1 MAPTVRALSI
11 SLTLATSA
19 ALLAAC
25 SSSPAAE
32 PAPTAEAGSTSGVT
46 VVATT
51 TMLGDVA
58 GRIATCGGGS
68 ATTLMPIGTDPH
80 DFSAS
85 SEQVADM
92 VGADL
97 VVING
102 LGLEASMQ
110 ASIDS
115 AASDGAR
122 ILAVGDGIDPLL
134 AGKSGAHADEHADE
148 HAHDEHADEHAHDE
162 HADEHAHDHGEFDPH
177 FWLDMQRMATAAGLI
192 GEELAEITG
201 EAEFRTCG
209 ESVAA
214 EILAA
219 EAEVTA
225 VLESVPVERR
235 VLVTDHDAYA
245 YLADRYGYEVVG
257 SVIPST
263 TTLAEPSSADLA
275 ELAATMQAEG
285 VDVIFADVAA
295 PTALAEAVAAE
306 TGNDV
311 RIIPL
316 YSGSL
321 GGPDSP
327 AATYIDFMRANAAL
341 IAEGLA
347 G

>member
-1 MAPTVRALSI
+1 MASIPRALTLS
-11 SLTLATSA
+11 LATAASA
-19 ALLAAC
+19 ALLSAC
-25 SSSPAAE
+25 SSSPSATPDAA
-32 PAPTAEAGSTSGVT
+32 ADGSGDSGVT

-58 GRIATCGGGS
+58 GRIATCGGGR
-68 ATTLMPIGTDPH
+68 AITLMPIGTDPH

-85 SEQVADM
+85 SEQVAAM

-102 LGLEASMQ
+102 LDLEASMQ
-110 ASIDS
+110 ASLDS

-122 ILAVGDGIDPLL
+122 ILAVGDGVDPLPV
-134 AGKSGAHADEHADE
+134 GQGGAHADEHADE
-148 HAHDEHADEHAHDE
+148 HADDES
-162 HADEHAHDHGEFDPH
+162 HDHGEFDPH

-192 GEELAEITG
+192 GEELTEITG
-201 EAEFRTCG
+201 DTAFRACG
-209 ESVAA
+209 ESEAA

-219 EAEVTA
+219 DAEVAT
-225 VLESVPVERR
+225 VLESVPAERR
-235 VLVTDHDAYA
+235 VLVTDHDAYG

-263 TTLAEPSSADLA
+263 TTLAEPSSAELA
-275 ELAATMQAEG
+275 ELAATMKAEG

-306 TGNDV
+306 TGSDV

-341 IAEGLA
+341 ISEGLA

>member
-1 MAPTVRALSI
+1 MASTPRALTLS
-11 SLTLATSA
+11 LATAASA
-19 ALLAAC
+19 VLLAAC
-25 SSSPAAE
+25 SSSPSATSDA
-32 PAPTAEAGSTSGVT
+32 TADGSGDSGVT

-58 GRIATCGGGS
+58 GRIATCGGGT

-85 SEQVADM
+85 SEQVAAM

-122 ILAVGDGIDPLL
+122 ILAVGDGVDPLP
-134 AGKSGAHADEHADE
+134 SDEHADDHAAE
-148 HAHDEHADEHAHDE
+148 EGDGHDHAH
-162 HADEHAHDHGEFDPH
+162 GELDPH

-192 GEELAEITG
+192 GDELADITG
-201 EAEFRTCG
+201 DAAFRTCG
-209 ESVAA
+209 ESEAA
-214 EILAA
+214 AILAA
-219 EAEVTA
+219 DAEVAA

-235 VLVTDHDAYA
+235 VLVTDHDAYG

-263 TTLAEPSSADLA
+263 TTLAEPSSAELA

-306 TGNDV
+306 TGSDV

-341 IAEGLA
+341 ISEGLA

>member
-1 MAPTVRALSI
+1 MASTPRALTFS
-11 SLTLATSA
+11 LATVASA

-25 SSSPAAE
+25 SSTSSTASD
-32 PAPTAEAGSTSGVT
+32 PTAGDSDVT

-85 SEQVADM
+85 SEQVAAM

-115 AASDGAR
+115 AVSDGAR
-122 ILAVGDGIDPLL
+122 ILAVGDGVDPLP
-134 AGKSGAHADEHADE
+134 SDEHADDHAAE
-148 HAHDEHADEHAHDE
+148 EGDGHDHAH
-162 HADEHAHDHGEFDPH
+162 GELDPH

-192 GEELAEITG
+192 GAELAEITG
-201 EAEFRTCG
+201 DPTFRTCG
-209 ESVAA
+209 EAEAA

-219 EAEVTA
+219 DAEVAA
-225 VLESVPVERR
+225 VLESVPAERR

-245 YLADRYGYEVVG
+245 YLADRYGYDVVG

-263 TTLAEPSSADLA
+263 TTLAEPSSAELA
-275 ELAATMQAEG
+275 ALAATMQAEG
-285 VDVIFADVAA
+285 VDVIFTDVAA

-306 TGNDV
+306 TGSDV

-341 IAEGLA
+341 ISEGLA

>member
-1 MAPTVRALSI
+1 MAPTTRALTLS
-11 SLTLATSA
+11 LATAASA

-25 SSSPAAE
+25 SSSPSATSDATAD
-32 PAPTAEAGSTSGVT
+32 APGATDVQ

-58 GRIATCGGGS
+58 GRIANCGGGS

-85 SEQVADM
+85 SEQVAAM
-92 VGADL
+92 IGADL

-102 LGLEASMQ
+102 LGLETSMQ

-115 AASDGAR
+115 ASADGAR
-122 ILAVGDGIDPLL
+122 ILAVGDGVDPLPV
-134 AGKSGAHADEHADE
+134 GEGGAHADDHADDHADE
-148 HAHDEHADEHAHDE
+148 AADAHSDEES
-162 HADEHAHDHGEFDPH
+162 HDHGEFDPH

-192 GEELAEITG
+192 GDELAEITG
-201 EAEFRTCG
+201 DDAFRTCG

-214 EILAA
+214 EITAA
-219 EAEVTA
+219 DAEVAA
-225 VLESVPVERR
+225 VLDSVPVERR
-235 VLVTDHDAYA
+235 VLVTDHDAYG

-263 TTLAEPSSADLA
+263 TTLAEPSSAELA

-295 PTALAEAVAAE
+295 PSALAEAVAAE
-306 TGNDV
+306 TGRDV